1 MKIIITRSTF
11 IGGRLIE
18 AAPYPVDV
26 LDPIAKQLLALG
38 KAVMAPEPS
47 APLPKGDE
55 SVSVETPAG
64 KQPIEPSAPSEDS
77 KAAEKKAKAEAKAA
91 AKKAKAEAKAKAA
104 NPE

>member
-38 KAVMAPEPS
+38 KAVLAPELPS
-47 APLPKGDE
+47 PPTHLPKGDG
-55 SVSVETPAG
+55 SVSAETHA
-64 KQPIEPSAPSEDS
+64 EPSAPSEDS